1 MFLLILY
8 ITQGL
13 EDVFLAATSIGRSTC
28 GGNGTTMRPAL
39 PHLRRLASAALLTT
53 LLWPAGPGPARASN
67 TESFYNGWAA
77 YERGD
82 YSQAVDA
89 WLPLA
94 QQGHVSA
101 QINLAVMYDHGTGV
115 TEDVE
120 YALSWYQAAA
130 RQGSAIAQYN
140 LGLFLVH
147 RNILTTTNEDGLYW
161 LFKAAAQ
168 DYADA
173 QYQVGLMY
181 AEGIAGPSKK
191 ADAAQW
197 LYQAGVNY
205 LSRGDTEGARSAV
218 AALRQIGSAH
228 QLSLQLESQLTDQSD
243 VPQQLFD
250 EMLETDVST
259 GTAWITTSGYAVTNH
274 HVVSGKQSI
283 VLVNS
288 QGEELPATV
297 VSSDEVDDIALLRV
311 DEQAKLPAALPLAC
325 ASAQLGSSVFTIGF
339 PRVDVMGTTPKLSL
353 GIISSVNGLYD
364 DPASYQI
371 SVPVQPGNSGG
382 PLLNMRGEVVGLITS
397 MLGTV
402 ETADGKS
409 QPIPNINYALKVD
422 RIEKLLL
429 ALPRNRSR
437 LSDVTVLTS
446 GRDSLE
452 ALANR
457 IQNSVMI
464 VRAGTSLSP

>member
-1 MFLLILY
+1 MVSTPILRN
-8 ITQGL
+8 I
-13 EDVFLAATSIGRSTC
+13 A
-28 GGNGTTMRPAL
+28 MRLTPTW
-39 PHLRRLASAALLTT
+39 LRRLASVALLTT
-53 LLWPAGPGPARASN
+53 LLLPANPSHASSA
-67 TESFYNGWAA
+67 EAFHSGWEA

-82 YSQAVDA
+82 YSQAVA
-89 WLPLA
+89 SWLPLA

-115 TEDVE
+115 IQDIE

-140 LGLFLVH
+140 LGLFLAD
-147 RNILTTTNEDGLYW
+147 RNIFTTENEDGLYW

-173 QYQVGLMY
+173 QYQIGLMY
-181 AEGIAGPSKK
+181 AEGIAGHSKK

-205 LSRGDTEGARSAV
+205 LSNGDTDGARSAV
-218 AALRQIGSAH
+218 VALQQVGSAH
-228 QLSLQLESQLTDQSD
+228 QLSLQLESQLADRSGP
-243 VPQQLFD
+243 PQQVY
-250 EMLETDVST
+250 EEILEEDVST
-259 GTAWITTSGYAVTNH
+259 GTAWITTSGYAITNH

-283 VLVNS
+283 VLVNN

-297 VSSDEVDDIALLRV
+297 VTSDEFNDIALLSV
-311 DEQAKLPAALPLAC
+311 GNPAKLPAALPLAC
-325 ASAQLGSSVFTIGF
+325 ASAPLGSSVFTIGF

-397 MLGTV
+397 MLGTI
-402 ETADGKS
+402 ESADGKRR
-409 QPIPNINYALKVD
+409 PIANINYALKVEK
-422 RIEKLLL
+422 IEKLLL
-429 ALPRNRSR
+429 EMPRRQMQDNHI
-437 LSDVTVLTS
+437 TVLAS
-446 GRDSLE
+446 GRDNLE
-452 ALANR
+452 ELANR

>member
-1 MFLLILY
+1 MRLLRTLL
-8 ITQGL
+8 Q
-13 EDVFLAATSIGRSTC
+13 R
-28 GGNGTTMRPAL
+28 L
-39 PHLRRLASAALLTT
+39 PHVALLT
-53 LLWPAGPGPARASN
+53 LLLGAPPLPTANADA
-67 TESFYNGWAA
+67 FQIGWAA

-82 YSQAVDA
+82 YAQAVDS

-94 QQGHVSA
+94 QQGNVSV

-115 TEDVE
+115 TQDIER
-120 YALSWYQAAA
+120 ALSWYQVAAH
-130 RQGSAIAQYN
+130 QGSAIAQYN
-140 LGLFLVH
+140 LGLFLAD
-147 RNILTTTNEDGLYW
+147 RNLVTTDDEDGLYW

-168 DYADA
+168 NYADA
-173 QYQVGLMY
+173 QYQLGLMY
-181 AEGIAGPSKK
+181 AEGVAGQAKT
-191 ADAAQW
+191 ADAPQW

-205 LSRGDTEGARSAV
+205 LSSGDTNGARSAV
-218 AALRQIGSAH
+218 TALQEISSAYK
-228 QLSLQLESQLTDQSD
+228 LSLQLESQLAEQSK
-243 VPQQLFD
+243 PLQQNFD
-250 EMLETDVST
+250 DTPESGVST
-259 GTAWITTSGYAVTNH
+259 GTAWSTASGYAVTNH

-283 VLVNS
+283 VLVDS
-288 QGEELPATV
+288 QGEEIPATV
-297 VSSDEVDDIALLRV
+297 AASDELNDIALLSVGDPAR
-311 DEQAKLPAALPLAC
+311 LPAALPLAC

-339 PRVDVMGTTPKLSL
+339 PRVDIMGTTPKLSL

-382 PLLNMRGEVVGLITS
+382 PLLNMQGEVVGLITS

-402 ETADGKS
+402 ESANGKTR
-409 QPIPNINYALKVD
+409 PIANINYALKAD

-429 ALPRNRSR
+429 ELPRQARKSN
-437 LSDVTVLTS
+437 VTVLTS

-452 ALANR
+452 TLADR